1 MKEPTMLDHHLGGND
16 DKGKS
21 ARHLRKEI
29 ESTAKMMINMTVVII
44 IMMRFVILILI
55 IISL

>member
-1 MKEPTMLDHHLGGND
+1 MLDHHLGGND

-29 ESTAKMMINMTVVII
+29 ESTAKMMINMKVVII